1 MRQTNAQSAVSYQ
14 PGDEK
19 PIEAINWNEFQ
30 DERDLEFWNR
40 LTTNFWLPEKVP
52 VSNDKDTWRKM
63 TEQEKTATMRV
74 FTGLTLLDTIQGSVG
89 AISMIPDAQSRHE
102 EAVYANIA
110 FMEAFASGTRLLT
123 TQGWK
128 PIEDIKESDN
138 VLQFDPDSSVFSFVN
153 PQVVPSHFA
162 EKVYKFA
169 SLSDSFVQV
178 VSEGHRVMYG
188 VRNEHGVEIRTNE
201 ASIVAQMLENEEYAK
216 YMLFFSG
223 SYFTQGE
230 FDVENYEERE
240 KVKVQTLL
248 YMRGAFTGASDD
260 GKTHTYIINKS
271 NEDEDE
277 DKEIQNILING
288 QLSYISTD
296 DAFIV
301 SVPRELSGDNGLV
314 RIEDILPIEEIP
326 HATYDIGSTIYS
338 SVIRW
343 SNRIQWHGN
352 DVAILNKEDTDYMVA
367 LGAILGIHTEPTA
380 QEDGTFAVW
389 YSPNG
394 WVRGDLINVEE
405 VEPQEVYCVQV
416 PSTYLLT
423 RYGDSSSAVI
433 SGNCVHAKSYSNIFM
448 TLAST
453 EEIND
458 AFRWS
463 EDNDYLQNKAKLILD
478 KYKSD
483 DPLKR
488 KIASVMLE
496 SFLFYS
502 GFYLPLYFAAHAKL
516 TNTADIIKLIIRD
529 ESLHGVYIGLKYQ
542 QQVAKLSQEE
552 QDEYKMFAYELLDEL
567 FDNENKYTES
577 VYDDI
582 GWTEDVKAFLRYNA
596 NKALNNLGYEALFP
610 VDSTQASSAVLG
622 YLSPT
627 GDENHD
633 FFSGSGSSYVIG
645 KTEEMDEDDWDF
657 D

>member
-1 MRQTNAQSAVSYQ
+1 MRQTNAQSAIKYQ
-14 PGDEK
+14 PGDER

-40 LTTNFWLPEKVP
+40 LTTNFWLPEKIP
-52 VSNDKDTWRKM
+52 VSNDRDTWRKM
-63 TEQEKTATMRV
+63 TDEERTATMRV

-89 AISMIPDAQSRHE
+89 AISMMPDSQSRHE

-110 FMEAFASGTRLLT
+110 FMEAFVGETELLT
-123 TQGWK
+123 PHGWK
-128 PIEDIKESDN
+128 RIDEIDQTDQ
-138 VLQFDPDSSVFSFVN
+138 VLQFDINSSLFSFVE
-153 PQVVPSHFA
+153 PKLVPSHTA
-162 EKVYKFA
+162 NVVYKF
-169 SLSDSFVQV
+169 SSVSDSFTQV

-188 VRNEHGVEIRTNE
+188 LRTEHGVDIKTEEAKVVAEMLGNE
-201 ASIVAQMLENEEYAK
+201 DYAK
-216 YMLFFSG
+216 DMLFFSG

-230 FDVENYEERE
+230 FDVERYEDRERA
-240 KVKVQTLL
+240 KAQSLL
-248 YMRGAFTGASDD
+248 FMRGTLTGF
-260 GKTHTYIINKS
+260 
-271 NEDEDE
+271 NEDDNTQNYTIFVKDE
-277 DKEIQNILING
+277 EEKKEMEEIITDAK
-288 QLSYISTD
+288 LSYVSME
-296 DAFIV
+296 DALIV
-301 SVPRELSGDNGLV
+301 SVPYFEERSEAISLDS
-314 RIEDILPIEEIP
+314 ILPISELP
-326 HATYDIGSTIYS
+326 DVTYDVGSTIFS
-338 SVIRW
+338 SIIRW
-343 SNRIQWHGN
+343 SNRIEWHGN
-352 DVAILNKEDTDYMVA
+352 DVAIVDNTIADYMIA
-367 LGAILGIHTEPTA
+367 LGAIIGIHVEPTP
-380 QEDGTFAVW
+380 QDDGSVALW
-389 YSPNG
+389 YSPNN
-394 WVRGDLINVEE
+394 WVRGDLMKVEE

-416 PSTYLLT
+416 PTTYLLT
-423 RYGDSSSAVI
+423 RYGNSSSPVI

-478 KYKSD
+478 KYKAD

-567 FDNENKYTES
+567 FENEKNYTES
-577 VYDDI
+577 IYDPLE
-582 GWTEDVKAFLRYNA
+582 WTEDVKAFLRYNA

-610 VDSTQASSAVLG
+610 VDDTQASSAVIG
-622 YLSPT
+622 YLAPT

>member
-1 MRQTNAQSAVSYQ
+1 MRQTNAQSAIKYQ
-14 PGDEK
+14 QGDER

-40 LTTNFWLPEKVP
+40 LTTNFWLPEKIP
-52 VSNDKDTWRKM
+52 VSNDRDTWRKM
-63 TEQEKTATMRV
+63 TDEERTATMRV

-89 AISMIPDAQSRHE
+89 AISMMPDSQSRHE

-110 FMEAFASGTRLLT
+110 FMEAFAGETELLT
-123 TQGWK
+123 PNGWK
-128 PIEDIKESDN
+128 RIDEIEQTN
-138 VLQFDPDSSVFSFVN
+138 QVLQFDIDSSLFSFVE
-153 PQVVPSHFA
+153 PKIVPSHKA
-162 EKVYKFA
+162 NVVYKF
-169 SLSDSFVQV
+169 SSISDSFTQV

-188 VRNEHGVEIRTNE
+188 LRTEHGVDIKTEEAKVVAEMLRNE
-201 ASIVAQMLENEEYAK
+201 DHAK
-216 YMLFFSG
+216 DMLFFSG
-223 SYFTQGE
+223 AYFTQGE
-230 FDVENYEERE
+230 FDVKRYEDRE
-240 KVKVQTLL
+240 EAKAKSLL
-248 YMRGAFTGASDD
+248 FMRGTLTGFSEEYNTQNYTIFI
-260 GKTHTYIINKS
+260 K
-271 NEDEDE
+271 DEE
-277 DKEIQNILING
+277 EKKEIEEIVTDAR
-288 QLSYISTD
+288 LSYVSME
-296 DAFIV
+296 DALIV
-301 SVPRELSGDNGLV
+301 SVPYFNERSEPITLD
-314 RIEDILPIEEIP
+314 DILPISKLP
-326 HATYDIGSTIYS
+326 DTTYDVGSTVFS
-338 SVIRW
+338 SIIRW
-343 SNRIQWHGN
+343 SNRIEWHGN
-352 DVAILNKEDTDYMVA
+352 DVAIVDKNLADYMIA
-367 LGAILGIHTEPTA
+367 LGAILGIHVEPTP
-380 QEDGTFAVW
+380 QNDGNVALW
-389 YSPNG
+389 YSPNS
-394 WVRGDLINVEE
+394 WVRGDLMKVEE

-416 PSTYLLT
+416 PTTYLLT
-423 RYGDSSSAVI
+423 RYGNSSSPVI

-567 FDNENKYTES
+567 FENEKNYTES
-577 VYDDI
+577 IYDPLE
-582 GWTEDVKAFLRYNA
+582 WTEDVKAFLRYNA

-610 VDSTQASSAVLG
+610 VDDTQASSAVIG
-622 YLSPT
+622 YLTPT